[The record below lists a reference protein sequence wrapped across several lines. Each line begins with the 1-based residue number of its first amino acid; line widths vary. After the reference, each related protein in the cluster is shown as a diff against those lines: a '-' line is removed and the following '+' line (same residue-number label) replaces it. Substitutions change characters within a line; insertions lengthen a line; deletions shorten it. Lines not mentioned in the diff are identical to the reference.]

1 MATDFESVLSEK
13 RNAVP
18 TPPDIA
24 DENGNCYF
32 GTFDKEFET
41 MDFLKVNKPSVLPN
55 KLNRMRLTHWEAA
68 EVNSGKDVL

>member
-32 GTFDKEFET
+32 GTFDKEFEE
-41 MDFLKVNKPSVLPN
+41 MERSL
-55 KLNRMRLTHWEAA
+55 
-68 EVNSGKDVL
+68 